1 MKQFLRRSWPDLVV
15 VLCFLLVS
23 FAYFATPISEGLVL
37 GGHDTVA
44 GMGQG
49 QEQAAYHEATGERS
63 RWTNSIFSGMPT
75 YQISPTYGS
84 TKVMSVVETVV
95 RLCTSGPLGFLFLYL
110 FGFYLLMRALRFKP
124 LLSAF
129 GATAWAFSSYFLI
142 IIAAGHL
149 WKVNTLGFIPPTI
162 AGLVLAYRGKYL
174 WGATVTALFAALQIA
189 ANHLQ
194 MTYYFLFVML
204 FVAVAYGIEALR
216 SKTLGRWAKA
226 TGALL
231 V

>member
-84 TKVMSVVETVV
+84 TKVMGVVETVV

-129 GATAWAFSSYFLI
+129 GATAWASRAIFSSSS
-142 IIAAGHL
+142 
-149 WKVNTLGFIPPTI
+149 PP
-162 AGLVLAYRGKYL
+162 
-174 WGATVTALFAALQIA
+174 VT
-189 ANHLQ
+189 
-194 MTYYFLFVML
+194 
-204 FVAVAYGIEALR
+204 
-216 SKTLGRWAKA
+216 SGR
-226 TGALL
+226 
-231 V
+231 